1 MSTNNT
7 NNEMNALAT
16 LHTCESLTFKS
27 AKLNEATA
35 AINAELTVL
44 HNTVF
49 PIKEQYEAAKANF
62 DRKASDILA
71 NVVKDKSY
79 KDDGFKSAAEYAM
92 ETFGFG
98 RSKAYQLARVGERCK
113 AIPDLKKLTVANADK
128 LAGADGLAV
137 KKALESGEIDEH
149 TTQSEL
155 EEFATNHPKFASK
168 PKVVP
173 TFDLF
178 GANSDKPFVTN
189 VTRDEFEDA
198 VNTDDTHFRVVSIPK
213 TDFFVA
219 ADITTGKARIF
230 LSKPHVKPKTTTKS
244 DSASDFLSQLKAKYG
259 EAAAI
264 EMLKAALDER
274 GKTADGE

>member
-1 MSTNNT
+1 MTT
-7 NNEMNALAT
+7 NNEMTALTT
-16 LHTCESLTFKS
+16 LHTSESLTFKN

-35 AINAELTVL
+35 AINAELTAL
-44 HNTVF
+44 QNTVF
-49 PIKEQYEAAKANF
+49 PLRDQFESARADF

-79 KDDGFKSAAEYAM
+79 KEDGFKSAAEYAM

-113 AIPDLKKLTVANADK
+113 SIPSLKKLTVANADK

-149 TTQSEL
+149 TTQAEL
-155 EEFATNHPKFASK
+155 EEFAVNHPKFASK

-178 GANSDKPFVTN
+178 RANTDKPFAEN
-189 VTRDEFEDA
+189 VMRDDFEEV

-219 ADITTGKARIF
+219 ADITTGKSHIF
-230 LSKPHVKPKTTTKS
+230 LAKPHVKAKAAPKI
-244 DSASDFLSQLKAKYG
+244 DIASDFLSTLKAKFG
-259 EAAAI
+259 EETTI
-264 EMLKAALDER
+264 EMLKSMLDER
-274 GKTADGE
+274 GKAVEGK

>member
-1 MSTNNT
+1 MSTNN
-7 NNEMNALAT
+7 EMTALTT
-16 LHTCESLTFKS
+16 LHTSESLTFKN

-35 AINAELTVL
+35 AINAELTAL
-44 HNTVF
+44 QNTVF
-49 PIKEQYEAAKANF
+49 PLRDQFEAARAEF

-178 GANSDKPFVTN
+178 GANSDKPFAEN
-189 VTRDEFEDA
+189 VTREEFEDA

-230 LSKPHVKPKTTTKS
+230 LAKPHVKAKPAQKS
-244 DSASDFLSQLKAKYG
+244 DSASDFLSALKSKYG

-264 EMLKAALDER
+264 EMLKSMLDER
-274 GKTADGE
+274 GKTVEGK

>member
-1 MSTNNT
+1 MTT
-7 NNEMNALAT
+7 NNEMTALTT
-16 LHTCESLTFKS
+16 LHTSNSLAFKN

-35 AINAELTVL
+35 AINAELTAL
-44 HNTVF
+44 QNTVF
-49 PIKEQYEAAKANF
+49 PLRDQFEAARAEF

-79 KDDGFKSAAEYAM
+79 KEDGFKSAAEYAM

-137 KKALESGEIDEH
+137 KKALESGEIDEN
-149 TTQSEL
+149 TTQSQL
-155 EEFATNHPKFASK
+155 EEFAVNHPKFASK
-168 PKVVP
+168 PKIVP
-173 TFDLF
+173 AFDLF
-178 GANSDKPFVTN
+178 FGTYSEKPFATN
-189 VTRDEFEDA
+189 VIREDFEEA
-198 VNTDDTHFRVVSIPK
+198 VNMEEDTHFRVVSIPK

-219 ADITTGKARIF
+219 ADITTGKTRMF
-230 LSKPHVKPKTTTKS
+230 LAKPHVKAKPAPKS
-244 DSASDFLSQLKAKYG
+244 DKMSDFLSELKSKFG
-259 EAAAI
+259 EAATI

-274 GKTADGE
+274 GKTLEGK